1 MCRFARSPW
10 LCCSPCLSLS
20 SPPRPPVCPLLCVLP
35 PAHLNLLPLDVED
48 LPLNPPP
55 FHLSRLGG
63 PQPPPPPFLFP
74 GHPARAPLSQTPPRT
89 DCGGREL
96 SPPQQRCT
104 LSSPRVFTPTGF
116 SLPTTPPLPPLS
128 RSFPPPFVPPPHHHP
143 FPRHHRTVLTHSP
156 PRVGTSHQPCFR
168 VWLRCPRPSP
178 LLLSGS
184 LATYHPPRPPLCPLH
199 TTFSFTP
206 GPRPCAY
213 RRVGDASCCC
223 MLRCG
228 SLPIDGLAALRGV
241 ARRRRL
247 EDIGSVRVGLS
258 SDCTLGGA
266 LVAAKV

>member
-128 RSFPPPFVPPPHHHP
+128 RSFPPPFVPPPPPPPFSPTPPHRFDALP
-143 FPRHHRTVLTHSP
+143 ATRGDEPPAVLPRVVAVSASLSPSSFRFPRYLPPPPSP
-156 PRVGTSHQPCFR
+156 PLPPPHHVFLH
-168 VWLRCPRPSP
+168 PRTET
-178 LLLSGS
+178 LCV
-184 LATYHPPRPPLCPLH
+184 PLCW
-199 TTFSFTP
+199 
-206 GPRPCAY
+206 
-213 RRVGDASCCC
+213 
-223 MLRCG
+223 
-228 SLPIDGLAALRGV
+228 
-241 ARRRRL
+241 
-247 EDIGSVRVGLS
+247 
-258 SDCTLGGA
+258 
-266 LVAAKV
+266 